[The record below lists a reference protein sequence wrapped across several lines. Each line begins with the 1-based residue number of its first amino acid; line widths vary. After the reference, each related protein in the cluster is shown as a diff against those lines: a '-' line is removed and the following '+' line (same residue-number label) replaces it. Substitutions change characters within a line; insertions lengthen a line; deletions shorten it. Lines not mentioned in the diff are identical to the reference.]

1 MLIKTKFLLKIW
13 KQPKCVTIRKL
24 INSLEDI
31 QFVNDDTD
39 IKLWLSKSEQN
50 RDNIPTPE
58 EEKAR

>member
-1 MLIKTKFLLKIW
+1 MIKCGLSLPGMQRWFKL
-13 KQPKCVTIRKL
+13 RKL

-31 QFVNDDTD
+31 QFVNYDTD